1 MTLGKTLTI
10 YRVRRQS
17 FWNQERRNLRES
29 SAHLFGVIMRR
40 VCGDASAVFRVF
52 FV

>member
-1 MTLGKTLTI
+1 MSIHEYPG
-10 YRVRRQS
+10 VRRQS